1 MKRINLIHKEPDREC
16 FEVLKRSLVEEKELK
31 KFRIDENTLIQNLPE
46 KIVNEFFEFL
56 GIDKQHHDLML
67 NLNKT
72 GALII
77 EFEEELIFD
86 T

>member
-1 MKRINLIHKEPDREC
+1 MKRINLIHKEPDNHC
-16 FEVLKRSLVEEKELK
+16 FEVLKRSLVEDKELK
-31 KFRIDENTLIQNLPE
+31 KFGIDENTLLQNLPE
-46 KIVNEFFEFL
+46 KIVNNFLEFL
-56 GIDKQHHDLML
+56 GIDKKSHDLML
-67 NLNKT
+67 RLNKS